1 MISPREP
8 SLKLHRRPQLQLQS
22 PGRKTQFSKQWAQ
35 DTITLSFRHF
45 ADLCAGLPNWRL
57 KLPSRNWLIF
67 LSITGSIAAAI
78 TYDRREKKA
87 AQRKWCD
94 LVAHIAQEPL
104 PVNQMRRKLS
114 IFLSAPPGDGIRPSR
129 EYFKQYVK
137 PILVAAAV
145 DYDVIEGRKE
155 GDVRYGTAEQIRRYR
170 RRRGERGNS
179 EAAEEPDL
187 EQALERL
194 REKVGIRPE
203 PGIKGDLVI
212 GRHTWKEYIR
222 GLHEGWLGP
231 LEEPT
236 PSASDSS
243 PTHPQADPPSSILES
258 EGASLDAAPTED
270 GPPKDVE
277 EEKNEKKPPSPP
289 YAYLPTA
296 AYSTSPISQT
306 IPQTLEP
313 SAPIPHLHLLGFLKT
328 PIRVYNYLN
337 QRKLADDIGRQ
348 TAAIVLAAHR
358 PYHQSEAFASP
369 SSSDSNFDSVP
380 VATRAPESHAER
392 YTVIQ
397 TSQNWEQ
404 QSVLVEEEPTWH
416 KSVRKPRKDDL
427 ERVWLD
433 DIVIDPR
440 IAERMCRFVLDPEEE
455 ARARRIGQGTENGR
469 AVPVEDLENAKTIID
484 PN

>member
-1 MISPREP
+1 M
-8 SLKLHRRPQLQLQS
+8 
-22 PGRKTQFSKQWAQ
+22 
-35 DTITLSFRHF
+35 
-45 ADLCAGLPNWRL
+45 CAGLPNWRL
-57 KLPSRNWLIF
+57 KLPSRNWLVF
-67 LSITGSIAAAI
+67 LSITGSFAAAI

-155 GDVRYGTAEQIRRYR
+155 GDVRYGMAEQIRRYR

-187 EQALERL
+187 EQAFETL

-203 PGIKGDLVI
+203 PGIRGDLVI

-236 PSASDSS
+236 QSASDSP

-258 EGASLDAAPTED
+258 EGASLDAAPTAD

-277 EEKNEKKPPSPP
+277 EEKKEKKPPSPP

-296 AYSTSPISQT
+296 AYSTSPISPT

-313 SAPIPHLHLLGFLKT
+313 SAPIPHLHLLGFLRT
-328 PIRVYNYLN
+328 PIRIYNYLN

-358 PYHQSEAFASP
+358 PYHQSETFASP
-369 SSSDSNFDSVP
+369 SGSDSNLDSVP
-380 VATRAPESHAER
+380 VATRAPESDAER

-416 KSVRKPRKDDL
+416 KSVRKPRTDDL

-455 ARARRIGQGTENGR
+455 ARARRIGQGTESSR
-469 AVPVEDLENAKTIID
+469 AVPVEDLENAKTIVD

>member
-1 MISPREP
+1 M
-8 SLKLHRRPQLQLQS
+8 
-22 PGRKTQFSKQWAQ
+22 
-35 DTITLSFRHF
+35 
-45 ADLCAGLPNWRL
+45 PNWRL

-67 LSITGSIAAAI
+67 LSITGSFAAAI
-78 TYDRREKKA
+78 TYDRRQKKA

-114 IFLSAPPGDGIRPSR
+114 VFLSAPPGDGIRPSR

-155 GDVRYGTAEQIRRYR
+155 GDVRYGTAEQIRRFR
-170 RRRGERGNS
+170 RKREERGS
-179 EAAEEPDL
+179 TEATEKPDL
-187 EQALERL
+187 EQTLDML

-203 PGIKGDLVI
+203 PGLRGDLVI

-231 LEEPT
+231 LNEST
-236 PSASDSS
+236 QS
-243 PTHPQADPPSSILES
+243 PPDTSPVHPLIDPPSSSTSES
-258 EGASLDAAPTED
+258 EDASPDSTPPPD
-270 GPPKDVE
+270 SPPKDAE
-277 EEKNEKKPPSPP
+277 EEMKEEKKVPSPP
-289 YAYLPTA
+289 YAYVSTA
-296 AYSTSPISQT
+296 AYSASPISST

-328 PIRVYNYLN
+328 PIRIYNYLN

-348 TAAIVLAAHR
+348 TAAVVLAAYR
-358 PYHQSEAFASP
+358 PYQQSEVFAST
-369 SSSDSNFDSVP
+369 SSSGTDLDAVP
-380 VATRAPESHAER
+380 VATRTPESDDGR
-392 YTVIQ
+392 DIVVQ

-416 KSVRKPRKDDL
+416 KSARKPRKDDL

-440 IAERMCRFVLDPEEE
+440 IAERMCLFVLDPEEE
-455 ARARRIGQGTENGR
+455 VRAQRIGQGTEKGR
-469 AVPVEDLENAKTIID
+469 AVEVEDLENVKPIVD
-484 PN
+484 PS